1 MQKTV
6 LHSAEKQITGSIGYA
21 YFKPQ
26 MVIFKYLRARYH
38 GHEKEGGCHAPENAF
53 GGAEGALRYKSI

>member
-1 MQKTV
+1 MQKAV
-6 LHSAEKQITGSIGYA
+6 LHSAEKTDNYA

-38 GHEKEGGCHAPENAF
+38 GHEKEGGCHASENAF